1 MDNNMIWSL
10 LWKQG
15 LAILIIVG
23 IITIISYPQIVIN
36 VLIAVIVIDI
46 IGIMLIYIN
55 NYDVLTKIITLVKRT
70 WQ

>member
-36 VLIAVIVIDI
+36 VLIAVVVIDI

-55 NYDVLTKIITLVKRT
+55 NYDVLAKIITLVKRT